1 MNNCKICLNTDIQ
14 ELIYPQG
21 IYKCNFCGSIQRKN
35 NVNPSFYT
43 GSNYWYKGDESL
55 KLHQKSRFV
64 WFENYIL
71 DGKSIEFGA
80 ADGDFL
86 FLVKNKK
93 KNNTIFYSELVDM
106 LRPEYENLSFN
117 KIIGTIDDCNLSKFS
132 NIFLIDVIEHLDDI
146 RGSMSKLIDML
157 ENNGRIFISTNNGD
171 VFDTFLQLFYHQE
184 HTCMLT
190 KKGFEI
196 LCKDFSCTL
205 IKIFEAPQSWLYVII
220 EKKIKE
226 AI

>member
-1 MNNCKICLNTDIQ
+1 MVDI
-14 ELIYPQG
+14 
-21 IYKCNFCGSIQRKN
+21 
-35 NVNPSFYT
+35 
-43 GSNYWYKGDESL
+43 
-55 KLHQKSRFV
+55 
-64 WFENYIL
+64 
-71 DGKSIEFGA
+71 
-80 ADGDFL
+80 
-86 FLVKNKK
+86 
-93 KNNTIFYSELVDM
+93 

-117 KIIGTIDDCNLSKFS
+117 KIIGTINDCNLSKFS

-146 RGSMSKLIDML
+146 RGSISKLIDML

-196 LCKDFSCTL
+196 LCKDFNVNL

-220 EKKIKE
+220 EKQ
-226 AI
+226 